1 MRLSIIRSSALAAV
15 AAIVLAAC
23 GGHGVV
29 PGSSSVAPMSANGGA
44 APITNDAAAMTN
56 DGAPMADSDMTPLG
70 LTTCAKNPPQ
80 WMWIFKG
87 ACEKFTLK
95 PTGGKFSLG
104 AYDSISVT
112 GSIGYN
118 SAKGSVSIYL
128 VDALNKNGDILKNK
142 GKAFPPYK
150 GKGTTV
156 VYAVADNQS
165 TQTIKPLSHKNV
177 PILKYVITDQKGF
190 PGKNCAAAILAK
202 QRNGTFAWSAL
213 PSQFPVKG
221 KTVTI
226 TQYTVPQ
233 GLELPPKGTGLYFA
247 INCF

>member
-1 MRLSIIRSSALAAV
+1 MRLSMIRSSVLASV
-15 AAIVLAAC
+15 AAIALAAC

-29 PGSSSVAPMSANGGA
+29 PGSSSLAPMSANGGA
-44 APITNDAAAMTN
+44 APMNNDA
-56 DGAPMADSDMTPLG
+56 APMADGNMTPLG
-70 LTTCAKNPPQ
+70 LTTCATNPPQ

-150 GKGTTV
+150 GKGTVV

-165 TQTIKPLSHKNV
+165 TQTIKPKSHPNV

>member
-1 MRLSIIRSSALAAV
+1 MIRSSALAAV
-15 AAIVLAAC
+15 TAIALAAC

-29 PGSSSVAPMSANGGA
+29 PGSASFAPQASSPFSPMTANQ
-44 APITNDAAAMTN
+44 D
-56 DGAPMADSDMTPLG
+56 DMSPLA

-87 ACEKFTLK
+87 ACDKWTLK
-95 PTGGKFSLG
+95 NTGGKFTLG
-104 AYDSISVT
+104 EYQNISVT

-118 SAKGSVSIYL
+118 TAKGSVSIYL
-128 VDALNKNGDILKNK
+128 VDAIDKNGDIVKYK
-142 GKAFPPYK
+142 GKSFPVYK
-150 GKGTTV
+150 GKGTTI
-156 VYAVADNQS
+156 VYAVADNQT
-165 TQTIKPLSHKNV
+165 TQVIKPLSHKNV
-177 PILKYVITDQKGF
+177 PILKYVITDAKGL
-190 PGKNCAAAILAK
+190 PGKNCGAAILASGK
-202 QRNGTFAWSAL
+202 KGLAWSAL
-213 PSQFPVKG
+213 PSQFPIKG